1 MDFHRYPVDE
11 QTCEIKFESFGYT
24 LTQVRKYHLTIFNFE
39 QFGTDDFFVHTTLK
53 MP

>member
-24 LTQVRKYHLTIFNFE
+24 LKQVRKCIVLPPNSRFLGPGISRELEIVN
-39 QFGTDDFFVHTTLK
+39 
-53 MP
+53 